1 MAEWIKCTRKFDGTP
16 VYINLDTVK
25 WLRRNEEEDFTAI
38 SWATG
43 DENIVRVLEYPEEIL
58 HGHSSGILI
67 PSENLILSEEMG
79 E

>member
-1 MAEWIKCTRKFDGTP
+1 MAEWIRCTRKLDGTP

-43 DENIVRVLEYPEEIL
+43 DENIVRVLEYPEDIL
-58 HGHSSGILI
+58 QGHASGVLI
-67 PSENLILSEEMG
+67 PSENLIPSDELDE
-79 E
+79 

>member
-1 MAEWIKCTRKFDGTP
+1 MVEWIKCSRKFDGTP
-16 VYINLDTVK
+16 VYIDLDTVK
-25 WLRRNEEEDFTAI
+25 WLRRNKEEDFTAI

-58 HGHSSGILI
+58 QGHSSGVLI
-67 PSENLILSEEMG
+67 PSENLIMSGEMG

>member
-25 WLRRNEEEDFTAI
+25 WLRRNEEADFTAI

-43 DENIVRVLEYPEEIL
+43 DENIVRVLEYQRKF
-58 HGHSSGILI
+58 
-67 PSENLILSEEMG
+67 SEAFQVTVPFRAKK
-79 E
+79 

>member
-1 MAEWIKCTRKFDGTP
+1 MAEWIRCTRKLDGTP

-43 DENIVRVLEYPEEIL
+43 DENIVRVLEHPEDIL
-58 HGHSSGILI
+58 QGHPGGVLI
-67 PSENLILSEEMG
+67 PSENLIPSDELDG
-79 E
+79 

>member
-1 MAEWIKCTRKFDGTP
+1 MAEWIRCTRKLDGTP

-43 DENIVRVLEYPEEIL
+43 DENIVRVLEYPEDIL
-58 HGHSSGILI
+58 QGHPSGVLI
-67 PSENLILSEEMG
+67 PSENLIPSDELDG
-79 E
+79 

>member
-1 MAEWIKCTRKFDGTP
+1 MAEWVRCTRKFDGMA

-25 WLRRNEEEDFTAI
+25 WLRRNDEEDFTAI

-43 DENIVRVLEYPEEIL
+43 DENIVRVLEYPEDIL
-58 HGHSSGILI
+58 PPTRVLT
-67 PSENLILSEEMG
+67 PNENLIPEEEMG

>member
-1 MAEWIKCTRKFDGTP
+1 MAEWIRCTRKLDGSP

-43 DENIVRVLEYPEEIL
+43 DENIVRVLEYPEDIL
-58 HGHSSGILI
+58 QGHPGGVLI
-67 PSENLILSEEMG
+67 PSENLIPSDELDG
-79 E
+79 

>member
-43 DENIVRVLEYPEEIL
+43 DENIVRVLEYPDEIL
-58 HGHSSGILI
+58 RGLPSHGPI
-67 PSENLILSEEMG
+67 PSEEMSD
-79 E
+79 